1 MVSTCP
7 MGYGFGG
14 GYFGGGYLGMFIG
27 IIIWALI
34 IAGVVWLVIRLTKNK
49 QNDSGSQQSPAEIL
63 KARYAKG
70 EINKKQLE
78 EMSRELEK

>member
-1 MVSTCP
+1 MVTSCP

-14 GYFGGGYLGMFIG
+14 GSFGGGYLGMFMG

-34 IAGVVWLVIRLTKNK
+34 IAGVVWLVIRLTKDK
-49 QNDSGSQQSPAEIL
+49 QESSQQNPEEIL

-70 EINKKQLE
+70 EIDKKEFEDMNK
-78 EMSRELEK
+78 ELEK

>member
-1 MVSTCP
+1 MVTSCP

-14 GYFGGGYLGMFIG
+14 GFGGGYLGMFIG

-34 IAGVVWLVIRLTKNK
+34 IAGVVWLVIQLTKNK
-49 QNDSGSQQSPAEIL
+49 QNGSQQDTKDIL

-70 EINKKQLE
+70 EIDKKKFE
-78 EMSRELEK
+78 TMSKELEK

>member
-1 MVSTCP
+1 MVTSCP

-49 QNDSGSQQSPAEIL
+49 QNDGQQNPAEIL

-78 EMSRELEK
+78 EMSKELEK